1 MSTIVSTGAVI
12 GAVLFWLV
20 VVPVG
25 LYVAWRAVLGAWNLA
40 LALIEL
46 VTTLIAVG
54 LFWLWQP
61 IGWLVVW
68 AEGVVSRVRARWA
81 A

>member
-20 VVPVG
+20 LVPVG
-25 LYVAWRAVLGAWNLA
+25 LYVAWRAAIGMWNLA
-40 LALIEL
+40 LAAVEL
-46 VTTLIAVG
+46 FAALVGALLVIA
-54 LFWLWQP
+54 WQP

>member
-1 MSTIVSTGAVI
+1 MTFLEVGRVIGYVLVWVVGVPLAVWVACQAVI
-12 GAVLFWLV
+12 GV
-20 VVPVG
+20 
-25 LYVAWRAVLGAWNLA
+25 WNLA